1 MAHRQWCGS
10 GCLFVAVIACVQAS
24 CLACCSTCR
33 AVLCPGAEDEEVDR
47 RGMRTWISLASF
59 RTTCSAPCSWS
70 VVCTDLSR
78 RCSTYLVVLP
88 PQHLYDYKP
97 TAVTVSKDGGAGW
110 VLKMLI
116 LII

>member
-1 MAHRQWCGS
+1 M
-10 GCLFVAVIACVQAS
+10 
-24 CLACCSTCR
+24 
-33 AVLCPGAEDEEVDR
+33 
-47 RGMRTWISLASF
+47 
-59 RTTCSAPCSWS
+59 
-70 VVCTDLSR
+70 CTDLSR

-97 TAVTVSKDGGAGW
+97 TAVTVSKAGGAGW